1 MLSYAHRRRVSRGT
15 PRTRGVRSGGHP
27 TIISR
32 LFFRRGC
39 ASTPSHGLCFPRES
53 RLKRGIL
60 STPVEP
66 RAPRTS
72 LRLGTRG
79 EPPSGS
85 GALEGLHDLATELN
99 RARRAV
105 NPPRTPR
112 FGRVSL
118 RGVRGGKAPTDDLP
132 GVTVRTARRTAHPRV
147 ASGAASQT
155 REALDRGWN
164 QTRLRSTRLTSASLS
179 VVKTLLKFFPP
190 PQPTRAA
197 RKRYKFI
204 REKENHD
211 RHPWAG

>member
-1 MLSYAHRRRVSRGT
+1 MLLKGCTTSRRSSPARAAPYFLRERLASVVS
-15 PRTRGVRSGGHP
+15 
-27 TIISR
+27 
-32 LFFRRGC
+32 
-39 ASTPSHGLCFPRES
+39 PSAAFDE
-53 RLKRGIL
+53 
-60 STPVEP
+60 
-66 RAPRTS
+66 
-72 LRLGTRG
+72 
-79 EPPSGS
+79 
-85 GALEGLHDLATELN
+85 
-99 RARRAV
+99 ARR
-105 NPPRTPR
+105 
-112 FGRVSL
+112 
-118 RGVRGGKAPTDDLP
+118 PTDDLL
-132 GVTVRTARRTAHPRV
+132 GVAVRTARRTAHPRV

>member
-1 MLSYAHRRRVSRGT
+1 MLSYAHQRRVSRST
-15 PRTRGVRSGGHP
+15 PRTRGVRSGGYP

-53 RLKRGIL
+53 RLKRSIL

-79 EPPSGS
+79 EPR
-85 GALEGLHDLATELN
+85 AGLVLLKGCTTS
-99 RARRAV
+99 RRSSTARRAV

-164 QTRLRSTRLTSASLS
+164 RTRLRSTRLTSASLS
-179 VVKTLLKFFPP
+179 VVKTLLKFSRRHNPHA
-190 PQPTRAA
+190 QRASA
-197 RKRYKFI
+197 TSSYA
-204 REKENHD
+204 KENHD